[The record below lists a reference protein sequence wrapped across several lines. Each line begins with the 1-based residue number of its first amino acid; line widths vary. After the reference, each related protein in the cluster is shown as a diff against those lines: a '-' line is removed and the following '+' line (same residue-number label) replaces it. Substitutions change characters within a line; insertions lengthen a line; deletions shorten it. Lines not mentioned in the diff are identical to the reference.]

1 MGEIGLL
8 DMYRGTL
15 VHDRFSSYFS
25 YQCEHSLCNA
35 HILRDLTYVEERF
48 DAQWARQLKA
58 LLVRAKRHR
67 DKDPNV
73 KSSYYSRVY
82 NKYVKLIRPVIKGYD
97 KRFKKT
103 DEQRLAFALERHRD
117 LFLKFLEQP
126 ELPFDNNQAERD
138 LRMIKVKQK
147 VSGCF
152 RSQTHA
158 QYFARIRGY
167 ISTVK
172 KNGQPVLKAI
182 QDSLALEPF
191 IPKLAE

>member
-1 MGEIGLL
+1 M
-8 DMYRGTL
+8 
-15 VHDRFSSYFS
+15 HDRFSSYFS
-25 YQCEHSLCNA
+25 YQCGHSLCNA

-48 DAQWARQLKA
+48 DAQWAKKVKA

-82 NKYVKLIRPVIKGYD
+82 KQYVDLIRPVIRGYD
-97 KRFKKT
+97 KRFKKN
-103 DEQRLAFALERHRD
+103 DEQHLAFALERHRD
-117 LFLKFLEQP
+117 LSLKFLKQP

-182 QDSLALEPF
+182 QDSLALKPF